1 MSRPR
6 LVSGIA
12 VGVLIA
18 LLFLLP
24 VLYVVM
30 MAFESP
36 SHFLVSP
43 MTPGSPDV
51 SNWAA
56 GSQLSHSA
64 GSCPNLRTMFSSR
77 RRCTGSSSTMRTR
90 AAINIPPNAAVPFRS
105 RMRRVRLRA
114 R

>member
-1 MSRPR
+1 MTHPR

-12 VGVLIA
+12 IGVLIM

-43 MTPGSPDV
+43 MTPGSPDA
-51 SNWAA
+51 SNFSNAWN
-56 GSQLSHSA
+56 SA
-64 GSCPNLRTMFSSR
+64 DLGPELLNTVLYSVVAEIGRASCRE
-77 RRCTGSSSTMRTR
+77 
-90 AAINIPPNAAVPFRS
+90 
-105 RMRRVRLRA
+105 RV
-114 R
+114 